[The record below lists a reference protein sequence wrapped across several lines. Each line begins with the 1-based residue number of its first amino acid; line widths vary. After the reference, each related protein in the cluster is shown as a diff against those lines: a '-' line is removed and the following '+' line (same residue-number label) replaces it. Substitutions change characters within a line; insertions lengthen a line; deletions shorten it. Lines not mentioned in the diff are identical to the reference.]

1 MRFLASNSKLFLIA
15 MTVVLIA
22 GLACTGSEPEPTP
35 IPTSVPAEQ
44 IASIV
49 KEAVNAASGP
59 SANEIRAMVEAAGG
73 PSADEIRAMVQAVG
87 GPSADEMRSMVQD
100 AVTRAV
106 PEATDPAEIARMVE
120 AAVAAGPGVTKAEV
134 EAAMRAQAGDQ
145 MTADDV
151 KKVVDAAIAAMP
163 APEVNADE
171 LRPLIEQSVAA
182 SVPEGTSAEEIR
194 SMVQAAVTAATQGVP
209 TQGQLET
216 AISKAVGDASAGQL
230 TAADVSKIVE
240 ASLNAT
246 AMASAQAAA
255 ARAGAA
261 AVVSIAPPPSKTAP
275 PVTDSARAN
284 PALLAKRAPNNLF
297 TVNWDGP
304 APMSYSEAP
313 LVSKWRQGGTL
324 DRYGNTLPPVDERVG
339 EPKVLAPT
347 EAIGKY
353 GGTWRRFYISPT
365 DHGSPRT
372 AQLGDW
378 DSSGLGKEPH
388 LLKDFTLSPDGR
400 TVTYHLRE
408 GMKWSD
414 GQPFTSE
421 DFRFYYEDLVGN
433 EEFSPSGPPSR
444 LKSPRSKT
452 PVKMTIPDQYTVI
465 MEYEEP
471 FYSFVDAGILNGW
484 GTQAPDCWSYYA
496 PAHYM
501 KQFHPDYA
509 EKAALDKMIA
519 DTEVENWVQLMKQ
532 KCNGYQNLE
541 KPTTNAWIVIDG
553 SEGPQWIFERNPY
566 YNVVDTAGNQLPYLD
581 YVVMTLV
588 QDTEVGALKAL
599 AGEID
604 MQGRH
609 MRSDKLPLLLEF
621 QEVGGYRVHQYL
633 SPSPADW
640 GFWINQSYDED
651 PVIGDL
657 LRKRD
662 FRTALKI
669 SVDREE
675 LKEAVFAGSGEI
687 RDYAPAEGSLFD
699 VGPELR
705 YYDIE
710 RDVDRAN
717 ALLDGIGLTARDSDG
732 YRLRP
737 DGDGRITLRWD
748 VYPQDVTPVEFIIQ
762 HWQDIG
768 INSTFNVDPRQYV
781 IHRANKGYLQPIAGG
796 PGWNC
801 WIAAHSC
808 APAVT
813 ASHIAVEVGR
823 WYSTGGAQGEDPVS
837 DKYKNEDGRYI
848 MKELLDAYEEGF
860 AHAMTSPR
868 RKELA
873 TFLYKTY
880 IEEALAINVI
890 GSTSGF
896 KGLFVVNDDMRNVPD
911 PRTVVQGG
919 FYNLPPRMELYYY
932 ENPEQHLHYAPR

>member
-1 MRFLASNSKLFLIA
+1 MKRLKMPKTDVTRRDFMRVSA
-15 MTVVLIA
+15 MATAGTVLV
-22 GLACTGSEPEPTP
+22 ACG
-35 IPTSVPAEQ
+35 
-44 IASIV
+44 
-49 KEAVNAASGP
+49 
-59 SANEIRAMVEAAGG
+59 AGG
-73 PSADEIRAMVQAVG
+73 EPAADAPMEEA
-87 GPSADEMRSMVQD
+87 PADSTEMSSD
-100 AVTRAV
+100 
-106 PEATDPAEIARMVE
+106 
-120 AAVAAGPGVTKAEV
+120 
-134 EAAMRAQAGDQ
+134 
-145 MTADDV
+145 
-151 KKVVDAAIAAMP
+151 MP
-163 APEVNADE
+163 ASQYN
-171 LRPLIEQSVAA
+171 
-182 SVPEGTSAEEIR
+182 
-194 SMVQAAVTAATQGVP
+194 
-209 TQGQLET
+209 
-216 AISKAVGDASAGQL
+216 
-230 TAADVSKIVE
+230 
-240 ASLNAT
+240 
-246 AMASAQAAA
+246 
-255 ARAGAA
+255 
-261 AVVSIAPPPSKTAP
+261 
-275 PVTDSARAN
+275 
-284 PALLAKRAPNNLF
+284 
-297 TVNWDGP
+297 
-304 APMSYSEAP
+304 EAP
-313 LVSKWRQGGTL
+313 RLAEMVANG
-324 DRYGNTLPPVDERVG
+324 DLPPVDERLPVNPLVLEGLDGVG
-339 EPKVLAPT
+339 N
-347 EAIGKY
+347 Y
-353 GGTWRRFYISPT
+353 GGLWRAGFRGQADHFALNQVLIRGILSINQELTVNPMIAESWSVSDDATEYI
-365 DHGSPRT
+365 
-372 AQLGDW
+372 
-378 DSSGLGKEPH
+378 
-388 LLKDFTLSPDGR
+388 FN
-400 TVTYHLRE
+400 LRE
-408 GMKWSD
+408 GMKWSS
-414 GQPFTSE
+414 GESFSSA
-421 DFRFYYEDLVGN
+421 DFVFWFEEEMKN
-433 EEFSPSGPPSR
+433 ET
-444 LKSPRSKT
+444 LT
-452 PVKMTIPDQYTVI
+452 PVFPGWLTSPVDGVNVPVELTAPDDTTVI
-465 MEYEEP
+465 
-471 FYSFVDAGILNGW
+471 FKFAGPNALFHLEG
-484 GTQAPDCWSYYA
+484 GVVLSSPVRSAA
-496 PAHYM
+496 YM

-609 MRSDKLPLLLEF
+609 MRPDKLPLLLEF

-705 YYDIE
+705 YYDVE
-710 RDVDRAN
+710 RDLDRAN

-732 YRLRP
+732 YRMRP

-748 VYPQDVTPVEFIIQ
+748 IRPREITPVEFVIQ
-762 HWQDIG
+762 HWKDIG
-768 INSTFNVDPRQYV
+768 IDSTFNVDPRQHV
-781 IHRANKGYLQPIAGG
+781 IHRANKGYLQPVAGG

-808 APAVT
+808 APAST
-813 ASHIAVEVGR
+813 PSHIAVEVGR

-860 AHAMTSPR
+860 SHSMTSPR

-873 TFLYKTY
+873 KFLYETY
-880 IEEALAINVI
+880 IKEALAINVV

-932 ENPEQHLHYAPR
+932 ENPSQHLHYTPR